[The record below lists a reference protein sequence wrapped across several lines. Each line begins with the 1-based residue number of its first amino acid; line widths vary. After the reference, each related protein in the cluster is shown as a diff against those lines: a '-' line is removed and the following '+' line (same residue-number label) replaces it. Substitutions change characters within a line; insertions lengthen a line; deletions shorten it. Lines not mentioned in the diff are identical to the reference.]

1 MQTKRILVIEESE
14 VETFSLISGREFAV
28 AKRHFGK
35 SAFSFADTDRDVDL
49 REIGHGQEHV
59 AGRIE
64 WEAPFCSRVLLSVA
78 EINSVYLDH
87 QKSLQL
93 SWCRRSEALPIRLII
108 ENVDQLS
115 LSGQADLV
123 NFLEEGEA
131 KFDDRIINFSI
142 AGDLPELPALR
153 KLVRSE
159 AQEGDELENEKYA
172 TNPQCFV

>member
-14 VETFSLISGREFAV
+14 VVRETLSLISGREFAV

-49 REIGHGQEHV
+49 RELGHGQELV
-59 AGRIE
+59 AGRIQ

-78 EINSVYLDH
+78 EINSVYLD

-123 NFLEEGEA
+123 NFLEEG
-131 KFDDRIINFSI
+131 
-142 AGDLPELPALR
+142 
-153 KLVRSE
+153 
-159 AQEGDELENEKYA
+159 
-172 TNPQCFV
+172 

>member
-108 ENVDQLS
+108 ENVES
-115 LSGQADLV
+115 TFAVRPSRPRKFFRRRGGQI
-123 NFLEEGEA
+123 
-131 KFDDRIINFSI
+131 R
-142 AGDLPELPALR
+142 
-153 KLVRSE
+153 RSDYQFFHRGGF
-159 AQEGDELENEKYA
+159 ARTA
-172 TNPQCFV
+172 RA